1 MMVRRT
7 GGWMDKR
14 RQKTGKER
22 GRDHERERRASNSC
36 ARKVNT
42 QPVHRH
48 EELYQQKFTEHKF

>member
-1 MMVRRT
+1 
-7 GGWMDKR
+7 MDKR

-22 GRDHERERRASNSC
+22 GRDHERERRVSNSC